1 MSKTI
6 LIATEKPFAG
16 EAIDKIR
23 KKIEN
28 AGGYHLELLE
38 AYSDKSALLKAVEN
52 VDALIVRS
60 DKVTAE
66 VIDAS
71 KNLKI
76 IVRAGSG
83 FDNIDLD
90 KASEKGIVVMNT
102 PGQNANA
109 VAELA
114 FGMML
119 GLIRNKYDG
128 TPGTELQYKRIGM
141 HGYGNI
147 GKCMAIIA
155 KGFSM
160 KTYAYDLYLSKAV
173 VEQDGV
179 NYCKSAEELYST
191 CDFISINI
199 PANEETIKCIDY
211 KLLSKTKEGVLLIN
225 TARKELIDEAGLLKW
240 MEESPRFL
248 YVSDIK
254 PDCVDEINSKYGK
267 RTLFT
272 TNKMGAQTAEANIN
286 AGVASVTQIIRFFKD
301 DDRTFQVNG

>member
-16 EAIDKIR
+16 EAIDRIR
-23 KKIEN
+23 NIIEN
-28 AGGYHLELLE
+28 TGGYRLELLE
-38 AYSDKSALLKAVEN
+38 GYSDKSDLLKAVEN
-52 VDALIVRS
+52 VDAIIVRS
-60 DKVTAE
+60 DKVTTG

-76 IVRAGSG
+76 VVRAGSG
-83 FDNIDLD
+83 FDNIDLGE
-90 KASEKGIVVMNT
+90 ASEKGIVVMNT

-119 GLIRNKYDG
+119 ALMRNKYDG
-128 TPGTELQYKRIGM
+128 TPGTELKDKRIGM

-155 KGFSM
+155 KGFNM
-160 KTYAYDLYLSKAV
+160 KANAYDPYLTKAII
-173 VEQDGV
+173 EQYGV
-179 NYCKSAEELYST
+179 TYCETIQELYST

-199 PANEETIKCIDY
+199 PANEETVRCIDY
-211 KLLSKTKEGVLLIN
+211 SLLSKMKNGAMLIN
-225 TARKELIDEAGLLKW
+225 TARKELIDEEGLLKW
-240 MEESPRFL
+240 MEESSHFR

-254 PDCVDEINSKYGK
+254 PDCVDEINEKYSK

-272 TNKMGAQTAEANIN
+272 TKKMGAQTAEANIN
-286 AGVASVTQIIRFFKD
+286 AGVASVNQIIGFFEN
-301 DDRTFQVNG
+301 DDRTFQIN

>member
-16 EAIDKIR
+16 EAIVKIR
-23 KKIEN
+23 KIIEN
-28 AGGYHLELLE
+28 AAGYHLELLE
-38 AYSDKSALLKAVEN
+38 AYNDKSTLLKAVEM

-60 DKVTAE
+60 DMVTAE
-66 VIDAS
+66 VIGAS

-83 FDNIDLD
+83 YDNIDLNE
-90 KASEKGIVVMNT
+90 ASEKGIVVMNT

-128 TPGTELQYKRIGM
+128 TPGTELKHKRIGM

-155 KGFSM
+155 KG
-160 KTYAYDLYLSKAV
+160 LV
-173 VEQDGV
+173 
-179 NYCKSAEELYST
+179 
-191 CDFISINI
+191 
-199 PANEETIKCIDY
+199 
-211 KLLSKTKEGVLLIN
+211 
-225 TARKELIDEAGLLKW
+225 
-240 MEESPRFL
+240 
-248 YVSDIK
+248 
-254 PDCVDEINSKYGK
+254 
-267 RTLFT
+267 
-272 TNKMGAQTAEANIN
+272 
-286 AGVASVTQIIRFFKD
+286 
-301 DDRTFQVNG
+301 

>member
-16 EAIDKIR
+16 EAIVKIR
-23 KKIEN
+23 KIIEN
-28 AGGYHLELLE
+28 AAGYHLELLE
-38 AYSDKSALLKAVEN
+38 AYNDKSTLLKAVEM

-66 VIDAS
+66 VIGAS

-128 TPGTELQYKRIGM
+128 TPGTELKNKRIGM

-211 KLLSKTKEGVLLIN
+211 KLLSKTKDGALLIN
-225 TARKELIDEAGLLKW
+225 TARKELIDEEGLLKW
-240 MEESPRFL
+240 MEDSPRFL
-248 YVSDIK
+248 YASDIK
-254 PDCVDEINSKYGK
+254 PDCTDEINKKCSK

-272 TNKMGAQTAEANIN
+272 SKKMGAQTAEANIN
-286 AGVASVTQIIRFFKD
+286 SGVASVNQIVRFFED
-301 DDRTFQVNG
+301 DDRIFQVNE